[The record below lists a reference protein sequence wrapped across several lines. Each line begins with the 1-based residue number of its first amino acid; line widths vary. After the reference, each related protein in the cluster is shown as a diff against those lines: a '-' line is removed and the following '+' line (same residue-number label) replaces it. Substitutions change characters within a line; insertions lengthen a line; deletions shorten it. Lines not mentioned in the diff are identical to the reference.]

1 MLQYVIKILL
11 TATLVVAISELAK
24 RSSFWGATLASL
36 PLTSVLAFVWLYHD
50 SGSPQRVAELSQ
62 SVLWLVIP
70 SLTLFLVLPPLLR
83 SGIGF
88 WLSLGAACAA
98 TVVAY
103 VGMVW
108 CLGRFGIRV

>member
-1 MLQYVIKILL
+1 MLQYVIKILI
-11 TATLVVAISELAK
+11 TAILVVAISELAK
-24 RSSFWGATLASL
+24 RSSFWGAALASL

-50 SGSPQRVAELSQ
+50 SGSTQRVAELSQ
-62 SVLWLVIP
+62 GVFWLVIP

-88 WLSLGAACAA
+88 WLSLGVACVA

-103 VGMVW
+103 VGMGW

>member
-1 MLQYVIKILL
+1 
-11 TATLVVAISELAK
+11 
-24 RSSFWGATLASL
+24 
-36 PLTSVLAFVWLYHD
+36 
-50 SGSPQRVAELSQ
+50 
-62 SVLWLVIP
+62 
-70 SLTLFLVLPPLLR
+70 LFLILPPLLR